1 MNEVRTIAC
10 TCEQCKAVKNKRHKP
25 RKKIKRMLSKAR
37 RKMKIGDVVTFMW
50 A

>member
-1 MNEVRTIAC
+1 MKTIVC
-10 TCEQCKAVKNKRHKP
+10 TCEQCRHVKNKRHKP

-37 RKMKIGDVVTFMW
+37 RKMKIGEVITFMW